1 MTTTPLIT
9 EWKALHCDAINDGIN
24 PTVSE
29 VIAALSIVIFCL
41 DEDTLK
47 ILPEEE
53 FRFSKELPQYI
64 KDWVVTHTR
73 TFENKSSFACIPS
86 CSIAVYDIG
95 TTNYVQRVGD
105 LVLSES
111 LDSILHRLIMNPASL
126 CEFETVYPDGSHPS
140 FIQYG
145 FLPQKVRARMARGEL
160 VIY

>member
-24 PTVSE
+24 PTVTE
-29 VIAALSIVIFCL
+29 AIAAISIVCFCL
-41 DEDTLK
+41 DEETLK

-53 FRFSKELPQYI
+53 FRFTAELPQYI

-86 CSIAVYDIG
+86 CSIAVYDVG
-95 TTNYVQRVGD
+95 TTNYIHRVGD

-111 LDSILHRLIMNPASL
+111 RDAILHRLIMTPASL
-126 CEFETVYPDGSHPS
+126 CKFESVFPGGSYPS

-145 FLPQKVRARMARGEL
+145 FLPQKVRAKMARGEL
-160 VIY
+160 VV